1 MGIQPLEKRQKRG
14 MNIENTAFA
23 RLHELFR
30 ENAHEARQ
38 HDEIGVI
45 AVNDPPQFLFEGLA
59 VGVERVI
66 HSNRVDSLASGR
78 FKTLRERTVRDHG
91 GDPGRNRA
99 LPLFGAGGFE
109 NGLEVRAASGNKDD
123 DIFHNPAILQNKRP
137 EKS

>member
-1 MGIQPLEKRQKRG
+1 MK
-14 MNIENTAFA
+14 
-23 RLHELFR
+23 
-30 ENAHEARQ
+30 

-123 DIFHNPAILQNKRP
+123 DIFIIPLFYRTSGL
-137 EKS
+137 KSHDSPYGKSRHPPTEHPYSYNGLSLLPRFS